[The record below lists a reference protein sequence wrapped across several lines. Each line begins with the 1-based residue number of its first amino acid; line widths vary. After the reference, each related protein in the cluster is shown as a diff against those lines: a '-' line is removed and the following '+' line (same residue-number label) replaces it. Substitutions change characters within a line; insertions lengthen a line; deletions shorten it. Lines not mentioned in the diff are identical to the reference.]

1 MADRDYWHR
10 RAARGT
16 GPGRRR
22 RAQSEPLA
30 ALLAVAVV
38 CGAISLYAGVLGDV
52 SGRTGNDPGLAEATA
67 DAVTEDLTGSGVI
80 DADTPVAAAI
90 EPGTLP
96 EGTPVSI
103 TVTVVDEDGRI
114 RGVGA
119 AAFDASGTPVT
130 DPKLADPDRVTRP
143 VPVRLRT
150 GDVRPGRLVVEV
162 GT

>member
-1 MADRDYWHR
+1 MVERDYWHR
-10 RAARGT
+10 GIARRT
-16 GPGRRR
+16 RRGRRR

-52 SGRTGNDPGLAEATA
+52 SGRTGSDPGLAEPTA
-67 DAVTEDLTGSGVI
+67 EAVTEDLTGSGVI
-80 DADTPVAAAI
+80 DAETPVAAKI

-103 TVTVVDEDGRI
+103 TITVVDGDGRI
-114 RGVGA
+114 SEVGA
-119 AAFDASGTPVT
+119 AAFDATGNPVS
-130 DPKLADPDRVTRP
+130 DPPVADPDRVTRP

-162 GT
+162 GA